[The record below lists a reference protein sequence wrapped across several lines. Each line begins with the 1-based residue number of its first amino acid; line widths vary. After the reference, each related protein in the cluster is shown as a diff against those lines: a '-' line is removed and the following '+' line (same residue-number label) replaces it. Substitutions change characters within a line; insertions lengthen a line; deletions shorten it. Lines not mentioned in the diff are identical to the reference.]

1 MRTKGVGEETKFKNI
16 IKLAWP
22 AIVSQAAIVMV
33 GLIDLFFIRKIGTVA
48 IAAVS
53 VANLVNTTIY
63 NFLDGIKHGTTV
75 LVSRYLGA
83 QKKEAISKVFYIS
96 LISGIILGIA
106 LMFVAYPLSVG
117 CYQLIGDESIKFD
130 GVEYLYILTLAAPF
144 VLIFYTF
151 TGFFRGLEDTLTPL
165 WITAGIGIC
174 NAILDYAFV
183 YGKFGAPQM
192 GVKGAAIASFLSYA
206 FGSIA
211 CLVVLLKSHLTKQ
224 YVKIKS
230 TTEKIFSEYF
240 IISVEIGAYSGF
252 YYLAQCIF
260 TLFFGKL
267 GPSALAVFQITN
279 QVFLLLYL
287 PARGFAIA
295 ATITTGKLIGS
306 KKNDLVAKATLNNLA
321 VTTIIVVVIAGLI
334 FGLAPYI
341 AQLFSPT
348 DAYVASISTTTIRL
362 VCVEQII
369 ALFYFIPTGALTG
382 AEDTR
387 FIMFE
392 DFFAEYLV
400 LLPSAYLLIFTLDYG
415 IYGGYAAFFLRT
427 IFNTLIILWRF
438 FWDKSWIKSKVD

>member
-1 MRTKGVGEETKFKNI
+1 MRIKGVGKEAKFKNI

-33 GLIDLFFIRKIGTVA
+33 GLIDLFFIRKMGTVA

-53 VANLVNTTIY
+53 VANLVNTTMY

-75 LVSRYLGA
+75 MVARYFGA
-83 QKKEAISKVFYIS
+83 QKKDAISKVLFIS
-96 LISGIILGIA
+96 IISAIFLGIA

-165 WITAGIGIC
+165 WVTAAIGIC

-206 FGSIA
+206 LGGLI
-211 CLVVLLKSHLTKQ
+211 CLFILLRSRLTKQ
-224 YVKIKS
+224 YVKIKA

-240 IISVEIGAYSGF
+240 KISLEIGAYSGF

-260 TLFFGKL
+260 TLFFGRL
-267 GPSALAVFQITN
+267 GPTALAVFQITN
-279 QVFLLLYL
+279 QIFLLLYL

-295 ATITTGKLIGS
+295 ATITTGKLIGA
-306 KKNDLVAKATLNNLA
+306 KRNDLVNKATINNIA
-321 VTTIIVVVIAGLI
+321 VTTIIVFVIAGLI
-334 FGLAPYI
+334 YGLAPFI
-341 AQLFSPT
+341 AHFFSPT
-348 DAYVASISTTTIRL
+348 DINVANISTTTIRL
-362 VCVEQII
+362 ICIEQLI
-369 ALFYFIPTGALTG
+369 ALFYFIPTGSLTG

-387 FIMFE
+387 FIMLE

-400 LLPSAYLLIFTLDYG
+400 LLPIAYLLIFTLGYG
-415 IYGGYAAFFLRT
+415 IYGGYAAFFTRT
-427 IFNTLIILWRF
+427 VFNTIIILWRF
-438 FWDKSWIKSKVD
+438 FWNKSWIKSKVE